1 MGEDKIY
8 KAAVYVRL
16 SKEDG
21 DKIESNSISN
31 QKEYIKDFLKE
42 KDDVCIC
49 SERIDDGYSG
59 VNFDRP
65 AFNLMMEDIKS
76 GKINCVVV
84 KDLSRFGRN
93 YIESGRYIERIFPFL
108 GVRFIAINDNY
119 DSAGEKNQSDS
130 LIIPFKNLM
139 NDEYAKDISIKIRSH
154 LDMKRRKGQFIGSF
168 ATYGYMKTL
177 EDKNKLEVDEYA
189 SKVVQDIFN
198 WKLFGMSGQSIAN
211 KLNEL
216 GILSPMEYKEDLG
229 LNYTTSF
236 KINNQARWTAVS
248 VSRILKNEIYI
259 GVMEQGK
266 ESTPNYKIKTKI
278 RKPKE
283 EWIRVEDNHEP
294 IISVSDYNTVKHLLM
309 ADTRIAPNEKSVYL
323 LSGVLKC
330 SDCHRSMVRKTVPS
344 IKKKYIYYVCST
356 NKADNSCSS
365 HRISNKNLEDA
376 VFYSIKAHVDYMLD
390 LKRILEV
397 IDKLPLQMVEVRK
410 LDIRITKKHKEIQ
423 KYKQLKISL
432 YEDQNTGFI
441 NQEEYEDLKE
451 IYTNKCKEAEEAL
464 SILNHEIDKVV
475 ESNSNDNLW
484 IEEFKKY
491 RSIHTLNRKMLV
503 TLIDHITIFEGGRI
517 DIVLNYQDAFEI
529 SRRNY
534 LHGKNQ

>member
-21 DKIESNSISN
+21 DKVESNSISN

-119 DSAGEKNQSDS
+119 DSAGGENQSDS

-154 LDMKRRKGQFIGSF
+154 LDMKRRGGQFIGSF

-189 SKVVQDIFN
+189 SKVIQDIFK
-198 WKLFGMSGQSIAN
+198 WKLFGMSGQSIAS

-236 KINNQARWTAVS
+236 KINNQAKWTAVS

-266 ESTPNYKIKTKI
+266 ESTPNYKIKTKF

-283 EWIRVEDNHEP
+283 EWFRVENNHES
-294 IISVSDYNTVKHLLM
+294 IISVSDFNTVKHLLM

-323 LSGVLKC
+323 FSGVLKC
-330 SDCHRSMVRKTVPS
+330 GDCHRSMVRKTVPS
-344 IKKKYIYYVCST
+344 NKKKYIYYVCST

-376 VFYSIKAHVDYMLD
+376 VFYSIKAQIDYMLD
-390 LKRILEV
+390 LERILEV
-397 IDKLPLQMVEVRK
+397 IEKLPLQMVEVRK
-410 LDIRITKKHKEIQ
+410 LDTRITKKQEEIQ
-423 KYKQLKISL
+423 KYKQLKISI

-441 NQEEYEDLKE
+441 SQEEYEDLKE
-451 IYTNKCKEAEEAL
+451 IYTTKCEDAEEAL
-464 SILNHEIDKVV
+464 TLLKHEIDKVV
-475 ESNSNDNLW
+475 KSNSNDSLW

-491 RSIHTLNRKMLV
+491 SSIHTLNRKMLV

-517 DIVLNYQDAFEI
+517 DIVLNYQDVFER

-534 LHGKNQ
+534 KHGENK

>member
-1 MGEDKIY
+1 MSEEKIY

-21 DKIESNSISN
+21 DKVESNSISN

-65 AFNLMMEDIKS
+65 AFNLMIEDIKS

-119 DSAGEKNQSDS
+119 DSAGGKNQSDS

-154 LDMKRRKGQFIGSF
+154 LDMKRRGGQFIGSF

-189 SKVVQDIFN
+189 SKVIQDIFK
-198 WKLFGMSGQSIAN
+198 WKLFGMSGQSIAS

-236 KINNQARWTAVS
+236 KINNQAKWTAVS

-266 ESTPNYKIKTKI
+266 ESTPNYKIKTKF

-283 EWIRVEDNHEP
+283 EWFRVENNHES
-294 IISVSDYNTVKHLLM
+294 IISVSDFNTVKHLLM

-323 LSGVLKC
+323 FSGVLKC
-330 SDCHRSMVRKTVPS
+330 GDCHRSMVRKTVPS
-344 IKKKYIYYVCST
+344 NKKKYIYYVCST

-376 VFYSIKAHVDYMLD
+376 VFYSIKAQIDYMLD
-390 LKRILEV
+390 LERILEV
-397 IDKLPLQMVEVRK
+397 IEKLPLQMVEVRK
-410 LDIRITKKHKEIQ
+410 LDTRITKKQEEIQ

-441 NQEEYEDLKE
+441 SQEEYEDLKE
-451 IYTNKCKEAEEAL
+451 IYTTKCEDAEEAL
-464 SILNHEIDKVV
+464 TLLKHEIDKVV
-475 ESNSNDNLW
+475 KSNSNDSLW

-491 RSIHTLNRKMLV
+491 SSIHTLNRKMLV

-517 DIVLNYQDAFEI
+517 DIVLNYQDVFER

-534 LHGKNQ
+534 KHGENK